1 MMQLFLL
8 GMPLLPIS
16 ACVPQRAPS
25 PPPVAAA
32 PYAVGSAADT
42 TTASM
47 EITVPL
53 PSGK

>member
-1 MMQLFLL
+1 MKQLFLL
-8 GMPLLPIS
+8 SVSLLAIS
-16 ACVPQRAPS
+16 ACVPQSA
-25 PPPVAAA
+25 PPPPAAVAA
-32 PYAVGSAADT
+32 PYAVGSAANT